1 MVKKKIIIADDEQ
14 FIVAAYK
21 DGLQRSGFLVT
32 TAQNGEEAL
41 KAIYKTVPDLV
52 LLDLIMPRKNGFDIL
67 KELRADPK
75 FASTPIIVL
84 SNLSQQSDV
93 TEAKNLGAT
102 DFVVKAD
109 LSLAEL
115 IMRIKLLLGD
125 K

>member
-1 MVKKKIIIADDEQ
+1 MAKKKIIIADDEQ
-14 FIVAAYK
+14 FIVTAYK
-21 DGLQRSGFLVT
+21 DGLQRSGFVVT

-41 KAIYKTVPDLV
+41 KVIYKTTPDLI

-75 FASTPIIVL
+75 FAKTPIIVL
-84 SNLSQQSDV
+84 SNLSQQTDV
-93 TEAKNLGAT
+93 MEAKNLGAT

-115 IMRIKLLLGD
+115 VTRIKLLLGE